1 MKDDRIYFRVSPDE
15 RKQIED
21 TAYSLG
27 LSVSEYVRGL
37 ALDSLHIE
45 NDLDEGVYRMVTT
58 TSIIKIGKDEGIVAR
73 SEPPK

>member
-21 TAYSLG
+21 TAHSFG

-37 ALDSLHIE
+37 ALNSLRIE